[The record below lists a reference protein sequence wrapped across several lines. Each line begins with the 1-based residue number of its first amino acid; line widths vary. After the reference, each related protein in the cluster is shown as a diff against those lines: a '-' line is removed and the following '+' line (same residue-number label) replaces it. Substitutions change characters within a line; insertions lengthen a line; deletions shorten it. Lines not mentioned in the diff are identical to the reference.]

1 MTKLKFWE
9 SRQHQALLWDQYA
22 KRFSSPRRPPRRHL
36 LFGSQVE
43 GNEVVLGVKEKEIRQ
58 RILFT
63 KAMKLLKSTA
73 KSKQTY
79 EKLMEELEDI
89 NRNLEK

>member
-1 MTKLKFWE
+1 MGDPTG
-9 SRQHQALLWDQYA
+9 
-22 KRFSSPRRPPRRHL
+22 SS

-63 KAMKLLKSTA
+63 KAMKLLKSMA
-73 KSKQTY
+73 KSEQTY
-79 EKLMEELEDI
+79 EKLMEALEDI